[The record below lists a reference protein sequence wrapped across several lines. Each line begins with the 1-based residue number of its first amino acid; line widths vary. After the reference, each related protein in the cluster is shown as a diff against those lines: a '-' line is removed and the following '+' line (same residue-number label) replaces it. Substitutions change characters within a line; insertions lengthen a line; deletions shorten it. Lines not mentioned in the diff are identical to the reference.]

1 LEDGRRERKKTRQRR
16 AAHRHGRLRK
26 PHHLTIPSGCHHLI
40 LTTSQGVCH
49 TDVLIGNL
57 PDGAAP
63 IAFYP
68 RVLGHE
74 GSGYVREI
82 GPGVTVAKP
91 GDAVLLSYAFCT
103 SCDSCA
109 SAHHSHCTAFNEL
122 NFGKQPGVFG
132 AASDNDASIPTVPG
146 AFFGQS
152 SFASLSIAREC
163 SVVNA
168 SSLVSSKEEL
178 QLLSPLGCGVQ
189 TGAGTVINVAQASEK
204 DVVCVLGLGGVGLS
218 AVMGAKI
225 QNARIIIGVDRVGSR
240 LELAKEMG
248 ATHVIDSSKLKE
260 GQTLVEAVREVAD
273 GLGPTVTVD
282 TTGVPALIQA
292 AVDFARNR
300 GKIIQVGSAPF
311 DFKLELTVFDFM
323 VRGLQYIGAIEG
335 QAYPSSFVPK
345 MVQWRK
351 EGKFPVDKMM
361 KLMPADQFE
370 AALHEMHEGK
380 TIKPILCW

>member
-1 LEDGRRERKKTRQRR
+1 
-16 AAHRHGRLRK
+16 
-26 PHHLTIPSGCHHLI
+26 
-40 LTTSQGVCH
+40 
-49 TDVLIGNL
+49 
-57 PDGAAP
+57 
-63 IAFYP
+63 
-68 RVLGHE
+68 
-74 GSGYVREI
+74 
-82 GPGVTVAKP
+82 
-91 GDAVLLSYAFCT
+91 
-103 SCDSCA
+103 
-109 SAHHSHCTAFNEL
+109 
-122 NFGKQPGVFG
+122 
-132 AASDNDASIPTVPG
+132 
-146 AFFGQS
+146 
-152 SFASLSIAREC
+152 
-163 SVVNA
+163 
-168 SSLVSSKEEL
+168 
-178 QLLSPLGCGVQ
+178 VQ